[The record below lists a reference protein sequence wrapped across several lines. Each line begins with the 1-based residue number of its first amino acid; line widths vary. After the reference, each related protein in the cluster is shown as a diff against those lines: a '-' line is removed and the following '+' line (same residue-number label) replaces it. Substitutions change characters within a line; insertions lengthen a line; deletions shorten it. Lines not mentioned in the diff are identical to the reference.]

1 MVFLLDS
8 MCRLCMSQEGILYPI
23 FFQDGSGG
31 PTHNLPGKIMTFA
44 AVKVFEGDGLPTLIC
59 QQCIHQ
65 VNRSYDFKMQCERS
79 DAMLRQ
85 YANNTNSF
93 QHSISGPQEN
103 APATNGGGRENCEL
117 VSGSSNG
124 SASSVCFTHESPES
138 SSGGSMTYVL
148 QELVPMKLE
157 KESPL
162 TNMVSLLGGNE
173 PSNGYILQDLAPPP
187 LPPWRLTPNTPQFTG
202 YTSTTQT
209 QTLVKEEIKTEPSGD
224 EERDMY
230 QCPLC
235 DKSFDEGKHFEGH
248 IRSHMGS
255 GNVCPVCHKQFAGN
269 NSLRVHV
276 GIHAR
281 VKPHACPTCGKCFAQ
296 KGQLKVHTRLHTGER
311 PYECHICQAAFFQMV
326 SLSNHIKR
334 NHTGETPFKCML
346 CGKSFPSKSVLTG
359 HINIHT
365 RRYEC
370 PVCRELFTRKKY
382 LSGHLKLRHAKS

>member
-1 MVFLLDS
+1 MPEYQIALTTRSLS
-8 MCRLCMSQEGILYPI
+8 
-23 FFQDGSGG
+23 
-31 PTHNLPGKIMTFA
+31 
-44 AVKVFEGDGLPTLIC
+44 VFEGDGLPTLIC

-103 APATNGGGRENCEL
+103 APVTNGGGRENCEL
-117 VSGSSNG
+117 
-124 SASSVCFTHESPES
+124 
-138 SSGGSMTYVL
+138 
-148 QELVPMKLE
+148 LE

-173 PSNGYILQDLAPPP
+173 PPNGYILQDLAPPP